1 MKIEEGKFYFIKDSY
16 FDLFKDYKLMQ
27 NKENGTK
34 RPCYLCFKDTN
45 NEKII
50 WFVPISH
57 KVEKYKKIYNEK
69 FKRRKKVYN
78 FVFGKV
84 LGEEKVFLIQN
95 MFPVTNK
102 YIISKYQVKGKDVN
116 INFELKNKV
125 IETANKALDLFTKY
139 NGIILFNDVY
149 KMIGILEKEEV
160 YA

>member
-1 MKIEEGKFYFIKDSY
+1 M
-16 FDLFKDYKLMQ
+16 
-27 NKENGTK
+27 
-34 RPCYLCFKDTN
+34 
-45 NEKII
+45 
-50 WFVPISH
+50 
-57 KVEKYKKIYNEK
+57 
-69 FKRRKKVYN
+69 
-78 FVFGKV
+78 

-102 YIISKYQVKGKDVN
+102 YIISKYQVKGEDVN

-149 KMIGILEKEEV
+149 KMIGILEKAEV